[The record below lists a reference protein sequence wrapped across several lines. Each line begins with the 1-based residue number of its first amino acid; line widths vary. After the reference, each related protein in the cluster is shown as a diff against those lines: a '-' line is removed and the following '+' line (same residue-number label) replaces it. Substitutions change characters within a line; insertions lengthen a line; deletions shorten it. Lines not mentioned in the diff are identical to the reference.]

1 MQEDILRQDLELK
14 HLSGTNTYTGS
25 TIINAGTLT
34 VTGSLSDS
42 TAVRIASG
50 ATYDVDATD
59 TVGSLSGAGTVDI
72 ASSQVLT
79 AGNSSNQ
86 TLSGVI
92 QGDGWIQCSGSGTQ
106 TLSGT
111 NTYTGA
117 TPRHT
122 FNCNRSF
129 IK

>member
-1 MQEDILRQDLELK
+1 M
-14 HLSGTNTYTGS
+14 
-25 TIINAGTLT
+25 
-34 VTGSLSDS
+34 
-42 TAVRIASG
+42 
-50 ATYDVDATD
+50 DATD

-79 AGNSSNQ
+79 AGNSSSV

-92 QGDGWIQCSGSGTQ
+92 QGDGGYTKTGSGTQ

-117 TPRHT
+117 TTINVVLLTVTGLYQITLLLR
-122 FNCNRSF
+122 
-129 IK
+129 